1 MNRTDFRAIGWQ
13 KVSEKALNEAI
24 ELNVPENI
32 FKEIA
37 GKSRETDIKRWRN
50 VIMMCHWLNGE
61 CLAHSARTMNRHH
74 STLLHAMNSVKDE
87 IDGFIDEHYVER
99 LRVINYYALNIVP
112 TEMDRFLE
120 LEDVKVTYKEQND
133 GTIELIEVKWN
144 TEDLINKIKKI
155 NINK

>member
-1 MNRTDFRAIGWQ
+1 MNRKDFRAIGWQ
-13 KVSEKALNEAI
+13 KVSEKALNQAI

-32 FKEIA
+32 FKVIA

-74 STLLHAMNSVKDE
+74 STLLHAMKSVKDE

-99 LRVINYYALNIVP
+99 LRVINYYALNRVP
-112 TEMDRFLE
+112 TEMDKYIN
-120 LEDVKVTYKEQND
+120 LEDVTVIYKEEND

-144 TEDLINKIKKI
+144 DEDIINKIKKFVI
-155 NINK
+155 K